1 MIRNGI
7 RIVTKFMMG
16 TRFKSGAS
24 IDRRLTA
31 MEYSRKVVDR
41 ELYVHRSE

>member
-1 MIRNGI
+1 MI
-7 RIVTKFMMG
+7 G

-31 MEYSRKVVDR
+31 MEYSKKVVDR
-41 ELYVHRSE
+41 ELDVHRPG